1 MKVVLTIAGSDS
13 GGGAGIQADLKTFE
27 AHGVF
32 GTSAITSVTVQ
43 NTRGVRRVHDVPY
56 DIVREQILAV
66 LDDFDVSAIKIGM
79 LSNVDVITVVAEVLR
94 ERAADI
100 PVVLDPVMVAT
111 SGDRLLNEDA
121 LEALVGKLLPAA
133 TVLTPN
139 VAEAEVLSG
148 FAAQNRQDIRRAAQ
162 AILSD
167 GPEHVLLKG
176 GDREEYDE
184 DGKRIA
190 LDFFLNSEEERW
202 ISGEF
207 VDSSSTHGT
216 GCTLSSAI
224 AARLA
229 CGADV
234 LDAVMAAKRYVTDAI
249 RSAPGLGAG
258 HGPLLHRVAT
268 DNK

>member
-1 MKVVLTIAGSDS
+1 MNVVLTIAGSDS

-43 NTRGVRRVHDVPY
+43 NTRGVRGVHDVPP
-56 DIVREQILAV
+56 DVVRQQVLAV

-79 LSNVDVITVVAEVLR
+79 LSNADVISAVAEVLR
-94 ERAADI
+94 GRAANV

-121 LEALVGKLLPAA
+121 LEALVGKLLPLA

-148 FAAQNRQDIRRAAQ
+148 FRAESREDIRRAAQ
-162 AILSD
+162 AILSY
-167 GPEHVLLKG
+167 GPEYVLLKG

-184 DGKRIA
+184 EGKRIA
-190 LDFFLNSEEERW
+190 LDLVLNSEEERW
-202 ISGEF
+202 LPGEF
-207 VDSSSTHGT
+207 VESSSTHGT

-224 AARLA
+224 AAGLA

-234 LDAVMAAKRYVTDAI
+234 FDAIESAKNYVTEAI
-249 RSAPGLGAG
+249 RSAPGLGTG
-258 HGPLLHRVAT
+258 HGPLLHRVAA